1 MTVFYVIKRKS
12 FFPASS
18 TNVWDEK
25 SPISLLL
32 EHFGDDN
39 INLLQTAVA
48 LFFTCFI
55 SSFISNDCSVGA
67 GRSVGLRGVR
77 EFCDVRGVSGI
88 HRVCGVSG
96 VRGVS

>member
-1 MTVFYVIKRKS
+1 MR
-12 FFPASS
+12 
-18 TNVWDEK
+18 DEK

-55 SSFISNDCSVGA
+55 SSFISNDCSAGAVG
-67 GRSVGLRGVR
+67 SVGDCGVR
-77 EFCDVRGVSGI
+77 EVCGVRGVSGI
-88 HRVCGVSG
+88 HRVGG
-96 VRGVS
+96 VR